1 MGPDDDPHV
10 NLSYIYDNRRRIK
23 SRIAQLNS
31 GVRHSQTPPS
41 VMRRM
46 LANLEVLDRTS
57 DDQGTTVAVGANF
70 ALYEYRYDLNIWAGR
85 VIYRVRKRPDGELRL
100 VAKTVHLVNAKAAQQ
115 SRGKKSRQ
123 TERNLK
129 RNERAGQSHSFAGGG
144 PRVRLQSVIQPGTR
158 RFDRRCESEED
169 RGKNGDCR
177 CVAQNAKIH
186 VDVVS
191 GA

>member
-1 MGPDDDPHV
+1 MTATAQGATDQGAQAARPEPEVEAFLYREARLADEARYSDWETLWDDDGVYWVPMGPDDDPHV

-57 DDQGTTVAVGANF
+57 DDLGTTVTVGANF

-85 VIYRVRKRPDGELRL
+85 VVYRVRTRPDGELRL
-100 VAKTVHLVNAKAAQQ
+100 AAKTVHLVNA
-115 SRGKKSRQ
+115 
-123 TERNLK
+123 
-129 RNERAGQSHSFAGGG
+129 GG
-144 PRVRLQSVIQPGTR
+144 PVPTLAFLI
-158 RFDRRCESEED
+158 
-169 RGKNGDCR
+169 
-177 CVAQNAKIH
+177 
-186 VDVVS
+186 
-191 GA
+191 